1 MANGQFHH
9 IDQSGIHFVDH
20 RKLTFGSG
28 AVIKMGVLIVLLLLS
43 VFLWWSSQAKLAS
56 AAIAPGVIIVES
68 KRKPVQHLEGGIVE
82 AIHIS
87 DGQHVTQGQLLVT
100 LNASRAKAQL
110 YGLRAKWQSE
120 TARLNRLQAE
130 LLGSDS
136 VAYDT
141 RLLKYQSDPHV
152 QNVIA
157 TQNQLFAKRRS
168 LRLGED
174 KVLEEKTAQ
183 AHIDLQGLEQRYQSD
198 QQALLYLSEQVKMHE
213 ELLET
218 GNTSKS
224 RLLDLKREFTN
235 LSGNLAELN
244 AKIHRAQRAVSEA
257 KLQDNNADFI
267 YAKQLG
273 EEIQQLEKSIRETSE
288 EMLNAEQVLSRIEIR
303 APQSGVVVGLSVFSP
318 QSVISAGQKIM
329 EIVPQ
334 QDQLIVEALVQ
345 PEDID
350 VVHIGLATEVRL
362 TAYNFRRTPPVKGKL
377 VHLSADRI
385 TDKAS
390 GNSAYLAQV
399 ELDQSDLAQL
409 DSVTLQPGMPAE
421 VMILLGE
428 QTPLDY
434 LLSPLF
440 VTAYK
445 AMREN

>member
-110 YGLRAKWQSE
+110 YALRAKWQSE

-141 RLLKYQSDPHV
+141 RLLKYQSDHHV

-385 TDKAS
+385 ADKAS